1 MLATPSEVAMS
12 RTRGL
17 TVKPGD
23 AFKLA
28 DFEADPAGDPSGK
41 AAARAQLADNAERLH
56 ALQERLYAEQ
66 RQSLLIVL
74 QAMDTAGKDGT
85 IEHVCG
91 CFNPQGVRVAS
102 FKAPTAEELSHDFL
116 WRVHRHVPPA
126 GMIGI
131 FNRSHYEDV
140 LVVRVKKLVPKKVW
154 SNRYEHINAF
164 ERMVADS
171 GVRIVKLFLHIS
183 PEQQAE
189 RLRERQQT
197 PEKHWKFNPGD
208 LDDRRLWHAYQSAY
222 EDALSRCNTPWAPW
236 YVVPADRKW
245 YRNLT
250 VSEILLDVMGSMNPK
265 FPEPVVDPTSF
276 EIPDV

>member
-1 MLATPSEVAMS
+1 MS
-12 RTRGL
+12 RKRRL
-17 TVKPGD
+17 TVTPGE

-28 DFEADPAGDPSGK
+28 DFETDPAGDPSGK
-41 AAARAQLADNAERLH
+41 AEAKAQLADNAVRLH

-66 RQSLLIVL
+66 RQALLIVL

-91 CFNPQGVRVAS
+91 CFNPQGVRVAP
-102 FKAPTAEELSHDFL
+102 FKAPTAEELAHDFL
-116 WRVHRHVPPA
+116 WRIHRHVPPV

-140 LVVRVKKLVPKKVW
+140 LVVRVKKLAPKKVW
-154 SNRYEHINAF
+154 SNRYDHINAF
-164 ERMVADS
+164 EKMVADS

-183 PEQQAE
+183 AAEQAE
-189 RLRERQQT
+189 RLRDRQQT

-208 LDDRRLWHAYQSAY
+208 LEDRRLWHEYQRAY
-222 EDALSRCNTPWAPW
+222 EDALTRCNTPWAPW

-250 VSEILLDVMGSMNPK
+250 VSEILLDVMESMAPK
-265 FPEPVVDPTSF
+265 FPEPAVDPTSF